1 MWQIAVDERGA
12 RLVQGV
18 GWARGLGIAM
28 MAVGALGAG
37 AAFVGGRVLVGSL
50 LLGLMVL
57 PGVIL
62 TQTLGKRRERRITS
76 VVKSAAVADGVLVT
90 LTDETNKRH
99 ELLTDADTVRR
110 VLDALTSANPE

>member
-28 MAVGALGAG
+28 IAVGALGAG
-37 AAFVGGRVLVGSL
+37 AAFVGGQTLVGFL
-50 LLGLMVL
+50 LAGLMIL

-62 TQTLGKRRERRITS
+62 TQTLGRRRERKIAA
-76 VVKSAAVADGVLVT
+76 VVKSSAVADGVTVT
-90 LTDETNKRH
+90 LRDENNKIH
-99 ELLTDADTVRR
+99 ELKTDADTVRAI
-110 VLDALTSANPE
+110 LAALTQGE